1 MKFIRKLLI
10 KDYQDT
16 KNPKENSPK
25 EEISV
30 RPDNEPVG
38 ETEPSA
44 GEDVK
49 NAGDIPNSESPEIL
63 PPESSDASDDSQ
75 NTQNAKDVTP

>member
-1 MKFIRKLLI
+1 MS
-10 KDYQDT
+10 KDTEDT
-16 KNPKENSPK
+16 GNPQENSPK

-30 RPDNEPVG
+30 RPDNEPIG

-44 GEDVK
+44 DENVK
-49 NAGDIPNSESPEIL
+49 NTEDIPNPESPEIS